1 MKKILSALAL
11 SLLGFSCVAPA
22 SAAEGTDMR
31 LYRFDCGTM
40 TLGDLSMMSDAGEYK
55 GRSYDIVI
63 SCYLVKHG
71 NDWLLWD
78 TGYPRNFQGGV
89 TQGTLKMNLE
99 KPLVDELAT
108 VGVKPADIRYVVLSH
123 AHFDHAGQSNDF
135 PQATLVMQ
143 RAEYQVLANRK
154 DAEAHFIQPQLL
166 AAHTDGKQ
174 DKLRLLDGDTD
185 LFGDGTVKLY
195 ALPGHT
201 PGHHAMELTLPHA
214 GKVVLSGDQWH
225 FTENHE
231 RNQVPTFNYDHDQ
244 TIASSRRLNDIVTRD
259 HARLILGHEPKDNG
273 ALPRPPRYLD

>member
-1 MKKILSALAL
+1 MKHLLSALAL
-11 SLLGFSCVAPA
+11 MACCCAAPA
-22 SAAEGTDMR
+22 SASAAAPADMR

-40 TLGDLSMMSDAGEYK
+40 TLGDLSMMSDAGQYK

-63 SCYLVKHG
+63 SCYLIKHG
-71 NDWLLWD
+71 DTWLLWD
-78 TGYPRNFQGGV
+78 TGYPRSFQGGV
-89 TQGTLKMNLE
+89 TQGTLRMNLE

-108 VGVKPADIRYVVLSH
+108 AGVKPDDIGYVVLSH

-135 PQATLVMQ
+135 PRATLVMQ
-143 RAEYQVLANRK
+143 RAEYAVLADEK
-154 DAEAHFIQPQLL
+154 DAEAHFIQPGLL
-166 AAHTDGKQ
+166 AAHTGGKQ

-185 LFGDGTVKLY
+185 LFGDGSVKLI

-201 PGHHAMELTLPHA
+201 PGHQALELTLPRA

-225 FTENHE
+225 FTENHA
-231 RNQVPTFNYDHDQ
+231 RNQVPTFNYDHAA
-244 TIASSRRLNDIVTRD
+244 TIASSQRLNDIVARD